1 MQHTSTRF
9 TRFDFDVITD
19 PVDPQP
25 IAKPSAASSGG
36 KATTA
41 GSPEPKSTDATKP
54 AI

>member
-25 IAKPSAASSGG
+25 AAKPSTAPSGQP
-36 KATTA
+36 A
-41 GSPEPKSTDATKP
+41 GSSAETKSTDASKP